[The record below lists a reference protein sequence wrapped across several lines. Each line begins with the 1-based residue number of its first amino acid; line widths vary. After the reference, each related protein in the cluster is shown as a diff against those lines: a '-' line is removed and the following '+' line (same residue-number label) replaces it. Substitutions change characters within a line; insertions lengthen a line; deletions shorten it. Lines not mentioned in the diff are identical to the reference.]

1 MKWLLS
7 TLMVFLFFNLFSQQ
21 TINGSLNFDGLNRTY
36 ILYVPAS
43 YTGDESVP
51 LLFNFHGY
59 GSNAQE
65 QFYYADFRSIAEREQ
80 FLLVLPQGTE
90 FNGNTH
96 WNVGG
101 TYFGSTTN
109 DIGFTE
115 ALIDKLESEYN
126 IDSKRIYSTGMSNGG
141 YMSFH
146 LACNLSEKIAAVASV
161 TGAMTPFSLNNC
173 DCKHPM
179 PAMQIHGT
187 NDPVV
192 PYNGAIWTQSI
203 PSVLNYWV
211 DFNRTDANPSIE
223 MVPNINSFDQSTA
236 EHQVWANGD
245 AGVTVEHFRI
255 IGGEHTWPGSP
266 IPIGVTNQ
274 DINACE
280 EIWKFFSR
288 YDLNGIVTSQEP
300 NISPAPKVYPNP
312 ANEAIFI
319 DNNLIKK
326 ANYKIF
332 NLRGQLVQQ
341 GKFTPFSN
349 RIDISRLQTGV
360 YILKMENLTLKFIK
374 N

>member
-101 TYFGSTTN
+101 TYFGSTTD

-211 DFNRTDANPSIE
+211 GFNRTDSNPSIE